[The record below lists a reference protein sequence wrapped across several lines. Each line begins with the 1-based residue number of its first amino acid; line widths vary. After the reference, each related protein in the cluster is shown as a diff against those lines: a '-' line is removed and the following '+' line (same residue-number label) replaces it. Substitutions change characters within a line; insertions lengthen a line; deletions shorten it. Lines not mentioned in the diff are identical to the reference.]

1 MAGYKNASP
10 RRRCM
15 GVRGKKKEE
24 KKKTSGEGKP
34 RAAGQENR
42 KKKARDVRQLV
53 PGKHI

>member
-15 GVRGKKKEE
+15 GVRGKKKRKKRKHQARVNPEPRA
-24 KKKTSGEGKP
+24 KKTG
-34 RAAGQENR
+34 
-42 KKKARDVRQLV
+42 KKKARDARQLV